1 MLTPTLPVMHA
12 LHVSVLQKVALLFSA
27 LGTEYCYLLILP
39 LVYWLFDRKTGAR
52 LGILL
57 LASVL
62 LNDLAKVAF
71 HLPRPFQVDPTLM
84 IIPAAMERSFG
95 FPSGHAQGAFLVWPF
110 LALQTRDKFKWL
122 PIAYALA
129 CCILLSR
136 LILGVH
142 WPLDVV
148 GGALIG
154 STMLFIYQHYGDFM
168 ERGFRGQTLINQAIA
183 TIIFVALCWGL
194 GTFLIF
200 KSVQAI
206 GPTNAAL
213 VRAPLDL
220 VGRCAALLGLVIGL
234 VFAPRD
240 VLAGGT
246 TVQKVGRTVVGLVGV
261 VIFYVGIKVVS
272 EDIIANFIRYF
283 LTTFWVTCASLW
295 VFRALRL
302 GGSDIQPRIL
312 AAD

>member
-1 MLTPTLPVMHA
+1 MHA